1 MILNQDKY
9 ISKVNSFEVDYK
21 FLVSDYITACIDEQG
36 VNFIL
41 NYYNN
46 YSDESSWISAEKYL
60 LPYLKSLKPINN
72 TSWGDSITEKDYKD
86 WAWRFWLN
94 DSRLAKKNNSK
105 SILENY
111 VNKKPDFKSI
121 DIRSQ
126 RSGTGDADLTWEI

>member
-1 MILNQDKY
+1 M
-9 ISKVNSFEVDYK
+9 S
-21 FLVSDYITACIDEQG
+21 IDEQG

-60 LPYLKSLKPINN
+60 LPYLKFLKPIDN
-72 TSWGDSITEKDYKD
+72 TGWGGSITEKDYKD
-86 WAWRFWLN
+86 WAWSFWLN

-111 VNKKPDFKSI
+111 VNKNSDFKSI
-121 DIRSQ
+121 DIRTQ
-126 RSGTGDADLTWEI
+126 RSGLGDADLTWEIWKNS